1 MAAETALTRLGF
13 EVLSSTDN
21 ACVAI
26 DADLLK
32 ELKEIDEKKLA
43 RLLRIMELW
52 CGGQQLT
59 AEQYNGNEGR
69 ARRGDLNV
77 MLQAFKTHK
86 VRLFGIVMRIDRKR
100 TFLIVD
106 LDPAKKQNKA
116 DPNILK
122 RAYGR
127 ALDLT
132 EKAGELK

>member
-1 MAAETALTRLGF
+1 MSPGTALAKLGF
-13 EVLSSTDN
+13 EVLAGTEG

-26 DADLLK
+26 DAHLMK
-32 ELKEIDEKKLA
+32 ELEEIDPKKLA
-43 RLLRIMELW
+43 RLIRIMELW
-52 CGGQQLT
+52 CLGQQLSG
-59 AEQYNGNEGR
+59 EQFNGNEGR

-86 VRLFGIVMRIDRKR
+86 VRLFGFVMSIDLKR

-116 DPNILK
+116 DPKILK
-122 RAYGR
+122 RAHGR
-127 ALDLT
+127 ALDWT